1 MAAAKPLVQTRV
13 AEWTEKN
20 MKFAEE
26 GRAIDWT
33 LWCQALAYDVI
44 TDMVYGEPFGFVA
57 AEGDVHGLLFQFLQ
71 GVKIG
76 GALLRLPG
84 LCKFIIALPFSR
96 YLLPNPKDTWGLG
109 KIMGVSVAVPSPTLE
124 S

>member
-1 MAAAKPLVQTRV
+1 
-13 AEWTEKN
+13 
-20 MKFAEE
+20 
-26 GRAIDWT
+26 
-33 LWCQALAYDVI
+33 
-44 TDMVYGEPFGFVA
+44 MVYGEPFGFIA